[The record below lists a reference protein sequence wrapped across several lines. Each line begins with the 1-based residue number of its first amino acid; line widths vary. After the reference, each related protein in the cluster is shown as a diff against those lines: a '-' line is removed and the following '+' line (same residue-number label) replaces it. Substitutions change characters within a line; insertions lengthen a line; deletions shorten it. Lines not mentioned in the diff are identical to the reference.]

1 MAEYIEREALLA
13 EYDRLHTG
21 EPGRARKL
29 IAEAPAADV
38 VEVKSGY
45 HVGDVC
51 IYGFGHETKSNFDHI
66 RSMTEDEMAE
76 WIINGVSSDACDFC
90 EYNNGY
96 CDGSPCRGKADAEI
110 IVDWLNRPYKD
121 GE

>member
-21 EPGRARKL
+21 EPGGARKL

-38 VEVKSGY
+38 VEVKRGRW
-45 HVGDVC
+45 VGSAFDTAC
-51 IYGFGHETKSNFDHI
+51 SACGIYQSFHIGRTK
-66 RSMTEDEMAE
+66 
-76 WIINGVSSDACDFC
+76 
-90 EYNNGY
+90 Y
-96 CDGSPCRGKADAEI
+96 CPNCGARM
-110 IVDWLNRPYKD
+110 D